1 MTNNVKKII
10 ILGHFGVGKSSLLR
24 KYIYNK
30 FSDNYDATI
39 GVTIKKKDIIFNN
52 IPIKLIIWDI
62 EGNDDIYKLR
72 TSYMMG
78 SSAFIYVFDTS
89 RISTYINIKKEI
101 DYLSTILPSAA
112 RVLLGNKI
120 DLIDKFELDQ
130 IKNNLSF
137 TNTFYISLK
146 EIESIDFIF
155 EEILKLQNV

>member
-30 FSDNYDATI
+30 FSDNYDVTI

-89 RISTYINIKKEI
+89 RNSTYINIKKEI

>member
-30 FSDNYDATI
+30 FSDNYDVTI
-39 GVTIKKKDIIFNN
+39 GVTIKKKEIIFNN
-52 IPIKLIIWDI
+52 SPIKLIIWDI

-89 RISTYINIKKEI
+89 RNSTYVNIKKEI
-101 DYLSTILPSAA
+101 DYLSTILPSTTG
-112 RVLLGNKI
+112 VLLGNKI
-120 DLIDKFELDQ
+120 DLIDKFELNN
-130 IKNNLSF
+130 IKNNLSLN
-137 TNTFYISLK
+137 NTFYISLK
-146 EIESIDFIF
+146 EIDSIDFIF